1 MYVRCNLTI
10 ITANKKY
17 NDLPE
22 FFKKHNVEVISSLP
36 SYSKDRTD
44 KQRGDGVLKVP

>member
-1 MYVRCNLTI
+1 MQSTI

-17 NDLPE
+17 NDLPILL
-22 FFKKHNVEVISSLP
+22 KTQGRSNPSLP